1 MKKIYSSQDRLMTG
15 HIKNILENEE
25 IECIIKNEHLSS
37 ILGEIPPI
45 ECWAEVW
52 IADDSH
58 YDRAVQ
64 IVEKALTAQQMPQST
79 WHCPTCGEEL
89 EGQFT
94 ECWNCGASR
103 EQT

>member
-15 HIKNILENEE
+15 HMKNILENEE

-52 IADDSH
+52 IVGDSQ
-58 YDRAVQ
+58 YDRAFQ
-64 IVEKALTAQQMPQST
+64 IVEEALTDQETIQST
-79 WHCPTCGEEL
+79 WICPQCSEEL

-94 ECWNCGASR
+94 ECWNCMASR
-103 EQT
+103 KQT

>member
-15 HIKNILENEE
+15 HMKNMLENEE
-25 IECIIKNEHLSS
+25 IECVIKNEHLSS

-45 ECWAEVW
+45 ECWTEVW
-52 IADDSH
+52 IVDDSQ

-64 IVEKALTAQQMPQST
+64 IVEKALAHQEETPQSD
-79 WHCPTCGEEL
+79 WICPQCSEEL

-103 EQT
+103 E